1 MKKKLFFLIALVLC
15 SRVSFAQLPADCSQA
30 VIGIADGWDS
40 SVVSLSVVEKQANGH
55 WMRILGPVQGRLGRA
70 GLVWGLGLHTNPRG
84 AITKREGDGRSP
96 AGIFRIGGLWTT
108 HKTPVKHN
116 RRIPEVRV
124 DPRDLWVSD
133 PSQPHMY
140 NRHIRLNHP
149 ASTPWELKEQ
159 MRQTDYAHSIKLLIC
174 HNTQETPGRPVVGA
188 GSSIFFHIWRHD
200 GAAPTAGCT
209 SMAESN
215 LRSLIAKLDPARNP
229 VYILLPRAEYARLHS
244 SWRLP

>member
-124 DPRDLWVSD
+124 DPRDLWDSHSYTLLRKKDILQHHRYRMFQLAV
-133 PSQPHMY
+133 Q
-140 NRHIRLNHP
+140 HIRAYRH
-149 ASTPWELKEQ
+149 
-159 MRQTDYAHSIKLLIC
+159 TDKSPL
-174 HNTQETPGRPVVGA
+174 
-188 GSSIFFHIWRHD
+188 RHYNS
-200 GAAPTAGCT
+200 PSCT
-209 SMAESN
+209 HD
-215 LRSLIAKLDPARNP
+215 IP
-229 VYILLPRAEYARLHS
+229 LHQS
-244 SWRLP
+244 CDNAD